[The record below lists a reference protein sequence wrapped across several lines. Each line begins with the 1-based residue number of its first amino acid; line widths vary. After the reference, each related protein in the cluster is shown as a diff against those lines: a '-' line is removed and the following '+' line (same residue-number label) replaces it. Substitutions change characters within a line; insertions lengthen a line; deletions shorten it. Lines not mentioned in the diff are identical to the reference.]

1 MAAAPGSACEKR
13 NNTENAN
20 KDRAARKM
28 GIEFRPGGL
37 IVTGSPLAEVH
48 RELISRHCVA
58 IRPLL
63 VATIQRLPQRTIESI
78 FPKPGTMFPR
88 VTFTGP
94 LGPSKITVPPI
105 TSETSSPEW

>member
-1 MAAAPGSACEKR
+1 
-13 NNTENAN
+13 
-20 KDRAARKM
+20 
-28 GIEFRPGGL
+28 
-37 IVTGSPLAEVH
+37 VTGSPLAEVH
-48 RELISRHCVA
+48 RELISHHCVV

-94 LGPSKITVPPI
+94 LGPSKMTVPPI
-105 TSETSSPEW
+105 TSRTVQPGMVVGRVSGVGAGLGSGRAFARC